1 MERTGDPAAVLE
13 LRDRPDP
20 VPGPGELLIDVEF
33 AGLSF
38 ADLLLIRGEYQV
50 ALPVPCVPG
59 SELVGRV
66 RAAGPGTT
74 LQPGSRVMGL
84 GRPPDGAYAELAVGI
99 ENQCEEIP
107 ADLPGP
113 GAVALI
119 GNYVTAHLALHRRAR
134 VQPGEIVVVHGGAG
148 GVGTAAIQV
157 AKAAG
162 ATVVAADL
170 GEERAQTCRAAG
182 ADIAVDATEV
192 RRLSDAVA
200 QLSNGRGAD
209 VVIDTVGG
217 DLFEAARRFI
227 AHQGR
232 IVIVG
237 FTSGVIPQLKVN
249 QVLLR
254 NFAVMGVNSLIVLQQ
269 YPSLHHEA
277 RVAVID
283 LLTQEAVDPAIA
295 ALYPLEEL
303 LDATTALSQQKI
315 HGKAVLQV
323 S

>member
-1 MERTGDPAAVLE
+1 MERTGDPTAVLT
-13 LRDRPDP
+13 LRHMPDP
-20 VPGPGELLIDVEF
+20 VPGPGELLVDIEF

-50 ALPVPCVPG
+50 ALPLPCVPG

-66 RAAGPGTT
+66 RAVGPNTT
-74 LQPGSRVMGL
+74 IEPGSRIMGL
-84 GRPPDGAYAELAVGI
+84 GRPPDGSYAEVAVAI

-113 GAVALI
+113 GAVCLI
-119 GNYVTAHLALHRRAR
+119 GNYVTAYLALHRRAG

-148 GVGTAAIQV
+148 GVGSAAIQV

-170 GEERAQTCRAAG
+170 GDERAETCRTAG
-182 ADIAVDATEV
+182 ADIAVDSTEIS
-192 RRLSDAVA
+192 RLSDAVRD
-200 QLSNGRGAD
+200 LSNGRGAD

-227 AHQGR
+227 ASEGR

-237 FTSGVIPQLKVN
+237 FTSGVIPHLKVN

-254 NFAVMGVNSLIVLQQ
+254 NFAVMGVNSLTVLQE
-269 YPSLHHEA
+269 YPSTHHDA
-277 RVAVID
+277 RAAVID
-283 LLTQEAVDPAIA
+283 LLARKAVDPPVA
-295 ALYPLEEL
+295 ALYQLDEL
-303 LDATTALSQQKI
+303 LDATTALSEQKI
-315 HGKAVLQV
+315 HGKAVLHV
-323 S
+323 P

>member
-1 MERTGDPAAVLE
+1 V
-13 LRDRPDP
+13 
-20 VPGPGELLIDVEF
+20 
-33 AGLSF
+33 
-38 ADLLLIRGEYQV
+38 
-50 ALPVPCVPG
+50 
-59 SELVGRV
+59 
-66 RAAGPGTT
+66 
-74 LQPGSRVMGL
+74 
-84 GRPPDGAYAELAVGI
+84 AVGI
-99 ENQCEEIP
+99 EDQCEEIP

-113 GAVALI
+113 GAVCLI

-134 VQPGEIVVVHGGAG
+134 VQPDEIVVVHGGAG

-162 ATVVAADL
+162 ATVIAADL
-170 GEERAQTCRAAG
+170 GDERAQTCRAAG
-182 ADIAVDATEV
+182 ADIAVDVTDV
-192 RRLSDAVA
+192 SRLSDAVA
-200 QLSNGRGAD
+200 KVGNGRGAD

-254 NFAVMGVNSLIVLQQ
+254 NFTVMGVNSLIVLQQ
-269 YPSLHHEA
+269 YPSIHHDA
-277 RVAVID
+277 RMAVVDLLARHVID
-283 LLTQEAVDPAIA
+283 PPIGAI
-295 ALYPLEEL
+295 YPLEEL
-303 LDATTALSQQKI
+303 PDATAALTAQKI
-315 HGKAVLQV
+315 HGKAVLQL